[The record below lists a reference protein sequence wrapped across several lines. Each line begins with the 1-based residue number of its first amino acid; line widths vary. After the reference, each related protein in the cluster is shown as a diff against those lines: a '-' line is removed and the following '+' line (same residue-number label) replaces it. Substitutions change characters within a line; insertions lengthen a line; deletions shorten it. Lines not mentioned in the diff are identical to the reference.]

1 MLLNIDENDSIGI
14 THYISNDTGMNLHM
28 NVDVDVDGVET
39 GLRMRKGGKRKEID
53 LDKQQQQ
60 QQQQQ
65 QQEEEED
72 EEEDKEE
79 KEDKEHAMSIM
90 SLKRAK
96 SILHSVYLVL
106 PNHIEGLRYGGIVLS
121 IEKAVALGSII
132 GYFLATFGNQ
142 IKAVQFNKDK

>member
-53 LDKQQQQ
+53 LDKQQQ
-60 QQQQQ
+60 
-65 QQEEEED
+65 EEED

>member
-53 LDKQQQQ
+53 LDKQQQ
-60 QQQQQ
+60 
-65 QQEEEED
+65 EEED

-79 KEDKEHAMSIM
+79 KEGKEHAMSIM

-121 IEKAVALGSII
+121 IEKAVALGSVI